1 MFSRKS
7 DLNRHLGKVHEE
19 NKPFSCE
26 ICDISFTIKQALENH
41 CYLVH
46 DKKKSYQCPNCDPL
60 FSRKSDL
67 NRHIRKVHEENK
79 PFSCTTCGARFMR
92 CCNLKMHIK
101 TVHERKMPFICS
113 TCRGKLNYHVSM
125 VHEDQKLKK
134 CDICEKSILNF
145 RKWNEIK
152 LFCTKMWISKPV
164 CKKPFGAMKSVSIVQ
179 LEKSLAHV
187 YHIFLY
193 YVYWIWY
200 QIKWFYKCSS
210 YFAKEHFLPN
220 MYYNHYI

>member
-1 MFSRKS
+1 MFSQKS
-7 DLNRHLGKVHEE
+7 DLNRQIGKGHEE

-26 ICDISFTIKQALENH
+26 ICDISFTTKLALENH

-113 TCRGKLNYHVSM
+113 KCRGKLNYHVST

-145 RKWNEIK
+145 RKWKEIK
-152 LFCTKMWISKPV
+152 AIKTVHERKMPFICSTCRGKLNQCWTFVSEKQLKTWLKVFFTKIWTSKPH
-164 CKKPFGAMKSVSIVQ
+164 S
-179 LEKSLAHV
+179 
-187 YHIFLY
+187 
-193 YVYWIWY
+193 
-200 QIKWFYKCSS
+200 
-210 YFAKEHFLPN
+210 
-220 MYYNHYI
+220 